1 MDILN
6 ERYKQ
11 NVNNKEG
18 KTFAYVFISEAKHCE
33 FLAEVFKKFVHTN
46 ALNPMQNI
54 SLRNMEVEVV
64 SMTANMLN
72 GNSEFIGNITTGGS
86 ESIFLAMKASRD
98 YFLSKNPD
106 VDRP

>member
-1 MDILN
+1 
-6 ERYKQ
+6 
-11 NVNNKEG
+11 
-18 KTFAYVFISEAKHCE
+18 
-33 FLAEVFKKFVHTN
+33 
-46 ALNPMQNI
+46 MQNI

-86 ESIFLAMKASRD
+86 ESIFLAMKAYRD

-106 VDRP
+106 VDRT